1 MTAIAVP
8 TTTSVRPTRVQ
19 ALILRMATAAGE
31 LISTRMARRAARVAQ
46 RVSDETLSERRR
58 DAGAVRA
65 LGVLPR

>member
-8 TTTSVRPTRVQ
+8 TTTSVRPTRVE

-58 DAGAVRA
+58 DAGAERA